1 MVATSRREIN
11 IEDTRKHP
19 EHVVEALHNL
29 LSSGA
34 QATPDPKRPGFY
46 EINDGSQ
53 IFYIYDA
60 AGSGKILLLAT
71 WPAESSLAA
80 TGQAA

>member
-1 MVATSRREIN
+1 MAATFGREIM
-11 IEDTRKHP
+11 IEDARKHP
-19 EHVVEALHNL
+19 DGVVETLHNL

-34 QATPDPKRPGFY
+34 QAIPDPKRPGFY

-60 AGSGKILLLAT
+60 PGSAKILLLAT
-71 WPAESSLAA
+71 WPAESSRAA
-80 TGQAA
+80 SGQAA

>member
-1 MVATSRREIN
+1 MVATSRRECR

-19 EHVVEALHNL
+19 EQVVERLHNL
-29 LSSGA
+29 LTSGV

-53 IFYIYDA
+53 TFYIYDA

-71 WPAESSLAA
+71 WPAEASRAA

>member
-1 MVATSRREIN
+1 MVAASRREIR

-19 EHVVEALHNL
+19 EHVVETLHNL
-29 LSSGA
+29 LTTGA

-60 AGSGKILLLAT
+60 AASGKILLLAT
-71 WPAESSLAA
+71 WPAEPSRAA
-80 TGQAA
+80 TDQAA